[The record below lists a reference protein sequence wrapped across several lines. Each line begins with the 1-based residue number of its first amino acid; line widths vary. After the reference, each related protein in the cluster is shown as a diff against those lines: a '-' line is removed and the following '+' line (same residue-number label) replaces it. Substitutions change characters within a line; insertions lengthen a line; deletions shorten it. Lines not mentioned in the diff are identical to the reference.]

1 MHPLRLRLSRTR
13 ARLALRLGLRA
24 SAGLGLFALLA
35 LAGAATSLWAGMAA
49 LRWLN
54 EGDVAAACAAG
65 AGAVLAAVLASR
77 FVVWLAAPVTRPD
90 GVRLPGIAA
99 RRLHHVVERMG
110 RRFGNIR
117 IDATW
122 VTGEMNAAILQR
134 PCWGCVGRMETHLII
149 GLPLVHSVSRRQFG
163 AILAHEFAHLACQ
176 RQGSAVWLSHCRAW
190 WFRVLD
196 RCVEGGGWFGRLLER
211 ATIGDLHAALRLA
224 RFEEFEADAVA
235 ARVIGPRI
243 VAEALVEVAL
253 KERFLSEDYWRKV
266 MAQSRFRPR
275 PSIRPYREMGLG
287 VLAGFR
293 RPSSGQRDIHA
304 LLAEHRFAPDF
315 HPSLAERLAALGVR
329 PAVSHVEHLSAADAY
344 LAPLL
349 PGLSRVFD
357 RMWWQGS
364 RDAWRRNY
372 QLSQMMT

>member
-24 SAGLGLFALLA
+24 STGLGFFALLA
-35 LAGAATSLWAGMAA
+35 LAGAAASVWAGSAA
-49 LRWLN
+49 LRLSN
-54 EGDVAAACAAG
+54 GGESLPAFAAG
-65 AGAVLAAVLASR
+65 LGALLAAVLAWR
-77 FVVWLAAPVTRPD
+77 FGAWLAAPVERPE
-90 GVRLPGIAA
+90 GVRLPEVAA
-99 RRLHHVVERMG
+99 RRLHHVVGRMS
-110 RRFGNIR
+110 RRFGNVR
-117 IDATW
+117 IDAIW
-122 VTGEMNAAILQR
+122 VTGDMNAAILQR
-134 PCWGCVGRMETHLII
+134 PRWGCVGPMETHLII

-176 RQGSAVWLSHCRAW
+176 RQGSAVWLNHFRAW

-196 RCVEGGGWFGRLLER
+196 RCVEGGGWFGRLLDR
-211 ATIGDLHAALRLA
+211 LTIGDLHAALRLA

-243 VAEALVEVAL
+243 VAEALIEVAL

-266 MAQSRFRPR
+266 MAQSQFRPR

-329 PAVSHVEHLSAADAY
+329 PAVSRAEHLSAADAY

-349 PGLSRVFD
+349 PGLSWVFD

-372 QLSQMMT
+372 QLSRMM

>member
-1 MHPLRLRLSRTR
+1 MHSLRLRLSRPR

-24 SAGLGLFALLA
+24 STGLGFFALLA
-35 LAGAATSLWAGMAA
+35 LAGATAGLWAAAAA
-49 LRWLN
+49 LRSLY
-54 EGDVAAACAAG
+54 EGDVLSAFAAGVGALAAAAFAG
-65 AGAVLAAVLASR
+65 R
-77 FVVWLAAPVTRPD
+77 FFAWLAAPVARPD
-90 GVRLPGIAA
+90 GVRLPEVAA
-99 RRLHHVVERMG
+99 RRLHRAVGRMS
-110 RRFGNIR
+110 RRFGNPR
-117 IDATW
+117 VDAIW
-122 VTGEMNAAILQR
+122 VTGDMNAAILQR
-134 PCWGCVGRMETHLII
+134 PRWGCIGPMETHLII

-176 RQGSAVWLSHCRAW
+176 RQGSAVWLNHCRAW

-211 ATIGDLHAALRLA
+211 VTIGDLHAALRLA
-224 RFEEFEADAVA
+224 RFEEFEADAAA
-235 ARVIGPRI
+235 ARVIGPRL
-243 VAEALVEVAL
+243 VAEALIEVAL

-266 MAQSRFRPR
+266 MAQSQFRPR

-293 RPSSGQRDIHA
+293 RPSSANPDIDA

-315 HPSLAERLAALGVR
+315 HPSLAERLTALRVR
-329 PAVSHVEHLSAADAY
+329 PAVSRADPLTAADAY

-349 PGLSRVFD
+349 PGLAWIFD

-372 QLSQMMT
+372 KLSQTT